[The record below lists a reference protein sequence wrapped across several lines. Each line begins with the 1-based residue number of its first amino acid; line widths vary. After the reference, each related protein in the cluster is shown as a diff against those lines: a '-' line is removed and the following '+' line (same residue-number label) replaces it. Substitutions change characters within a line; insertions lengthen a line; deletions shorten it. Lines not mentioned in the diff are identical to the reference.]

1 VEGTEILF
9 QRDPAPPSLVNPHLD
24 GGSFFWTAGLTGI
37 LLVHGF
43 TATTVEVRDLAKSLL
58 AAGYTVSG
66 PLLPGHYTQ
75 PADLNRVRW
84 QDWVEA
90 VERSYAQLADKCST
104 VVVGGESTGGL
115 LALYLASRHP
125 EVAAVLAYAPA
136 LRLQIRPWD
145 RLRLWLLAPFIPYV
159 PKPGSDQDT
168 RWQGYPVN
176 PLRGVLQ
183 LLRLQQEIRYRLPAI
198 RQPLLVVQG
207 RLDRSVHPSVPQEII
222 NRVNSQ
228 VCELHWMAHSRH
240 VVLLDDELDQVTK
253 ITLDFLRRV
262 LPQINPP
269 AVSPRTSKPSP

>member
-1 VEGTEILF
+1 MNRREIILF
-9 QRDPAPPSLVNPHLD
+9 QSHPTPPALVNPHLD
-24 GGSFFWTAGLTGI
+24 GSPFFWSAGPVGV

-43 TATTVEVRDLAKSLL
+43 TATTVEVRDLAKNLVD
-58 AAGYTVSG
+58 AGYTVSA

-84 QDWVEA
+84 QEWVET
-90 VERSYAQLADKCST
+90 VEVSYAHLAETCHT

-115 LALYLASRHP
+115 LALYLAIQHP

-145 RLRLWLLAPFIPYV
+145 HLRLRFLAPFIPYV

-176 PLRGVLQ
+176 PLKGVLQ
-183 LLRLQQEIRYRLPAI
+183 LLRLQEEVRPGLPAI

-207 RLDRSVHPSVPQEII
+207 CLDRSVHPGVPAEII
-222 NRVNSQ
+222 SHVNSQ

-240 VVLLDDELDQVTK
+240 VLLLDDELDQVTN
-253 ITLDFLRRV
+253 ITLDFLHRA
-262 LPQINPP
+262 LPT
-269 AVSPRTSKPSP
+269 A

>member
-1 VEGTEILF
+1 MNIHTPSP
-9 QRDPAPPSLVNPHLD
+9 PALVNPHLD
-24 GGSFFWTAGLTGI
+24 GNPFHWPAGPVGV

-43 TATTVEVRDLAKSLL
+43 TATTVEVRDLARSLH

-75 PADLNRVRW
+75 PADLNRVGW
-84 QDWVEA
+84 QDWVET
-90 VERSYAQLADKCST
+90 VERSYAQLAAECST

-125 EVAAVLAYAPA
+125 EISAVLAYAPA
-136 LRLQIRPWD
+136 LRLQISAWD
-145 RLRLWLLAPFIPYV
+145 RLRLRLLAPFIPYV
-159 PKPGSDQDT
+159 PKPNSDQDT

-176 PLRGVLQ
+176 PLKGTLQ
-183 LLRLQQEIRYRLPAI
+183 LLRLQREVRRQLPAI

-207 RLDRSVHPSVPQEII
+207 RLDRSVHPAVPEEII
-222 NRVNSQ
+222 SSVNSQ

-240 VVLLDDELDQVTK
+240 VVLLDDELDQVTQ

-262 LPQINPP
+262 LP
-269 AVSPRTSKPSP
+269 SGE